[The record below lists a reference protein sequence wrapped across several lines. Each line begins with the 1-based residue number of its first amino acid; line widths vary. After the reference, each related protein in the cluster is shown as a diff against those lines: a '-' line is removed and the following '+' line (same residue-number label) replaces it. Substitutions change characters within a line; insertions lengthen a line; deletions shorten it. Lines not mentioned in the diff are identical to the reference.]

1 MKTNFNLFVENALD
15 HYGVKNPMIDAAFEV
30 LKKIKG
36 QLGEEAL
43 IVGGSVRDI
52 IMGKDPHD
60 VDIATSASPDQIG
73 TIFKTHDI
81 GKSKDFGIVVVR
93 QDGFDFEVAQFRQDG
108 EYTDSRRPDS
118 VQAVKDFKDDA
129 SRRDFS
135 INALGIN
142 SEGEIVDHFGGID
155 DIKNQMIKAVGDPR
169 KRFTE
174 DALRILRMIRFA
186 SKTGFSIEPN
196 TFEAAKEL
204 APLIAKLSSE
214 RIRDEMYKAA
224 GSGTSLA
231 KFVQGLDSIGLLE
244 TILPEVY
251 QMKDLKH
258 NPKHHPEGDSLVL
271 GHVLEALKASKS
283 SNPLTNIAILFHDLG
298 KTTTLGY
305 KNDQPTYYGHE
316 AAGIPVFQ
324 KLAARLKISNADKE
338 AIEFAIG
345 NHMHGHKLGELNDK
359 MVLRLRQNPN
369 WDLLKDVIYSDEAS
383 RGHIFNPEQHENKM
397 KRADDVMQK
406 FGDKEAFEKRMSAL
420 INGELIMATIPNV
433 NGKEIGRIKNLVRDW
448 IIQQQF
454 NATPEQVKEKI
465 LEVSTMKENKFNKL
479 TKALLEHLTV
489 KEDCAAG
496 GAMSVFGDVTATST
510 HFSGDNY
517 ATGDTRM
524 PKALGKGVMR
534 RNPVE
539 LTVFATGVSRKKGKT
554 KKRGKQ
560 K

>member
-1 MKTNFNLFVENALD
+1 
-15 HYGVKNPMIDAAFEV
+15 
-30 LKKIKG
+30 
-36 QLGEEAL
+36 
-43 IVGGSVRDI
+43 
-52 IMGKDPHD
+52 
-60 VDIATSASPDQIG
+60 
-73 TIFKTHDI
+73 
-81 GKSKDFGIVVVR
+81 
-93 QDGFDFEVAQFRQDG
+93 
-108 EYTDSRRPDS
+108 
-118 VQAVKDFKDDA
+118 
-129 SRRDFS
+129 
-135 INALGIN
+135 
-142 SEGEIVDHFGGID
+142 
-155 DIKNQMIKAVGDPR
+155 
-169 KRFTE
+169 
-174 DALRILRMIRFA
+174 
-186 SKTGFSIEPN
+186 
-196 TFEAAKEL
+196 
-204 APLIAKLSSE
+204 
-214 RIRDEMYKAA
+214 
-224 GSGTSLA
+224 
-231 KFVQGLDSIGLLE
+231 
-244 TILPEVY
+244 
-251 QMKDLKH
+251 MKDLKH